1 MIEINRNMRYE
12 SVYQMEGNV
21 ELIELD
27 SIEIICFKYT
37 IDSIWM
43 DDRWKALWSESID
56 DDCYMERWEVDRV
69 IEW

>member
-27 SIEIICFKYT
+27 SIEIICFSST

-43 DDRWKALWSESID
+43 DDR
-56 DDCYMERWEVDRV
+56 
-69 IEW
+69 

>member
-1 MIEINRNMRYE
+1 MRYE
-12 SVYQMEGNV
+12 SVCQMEGNV

-43 DDRWKALWSESID
+43 DDRWKTMWSESID
-56 DDCYMERWEVDRV
+56 DDCYMERWKVDRV

>member
-27 SIEIICFKYT
+27 SIEIISFPYT
-37 IDSIWM
+37 IESIWM
-43 DDRWKALWSESID
+43 DNR
-56 DDCYMERWEVDRV
+56 
-69 IEW
+69 

>member
-1 MIEINRNMRYE
+1 MIEINRNMRYD

-27 SIEIICFKYT
+27 SIEIISFPYT

-43 DDRWKALWSESID
+43 DDR
-56 DDCYMERWEVDRV
+56 
-69 IEW
+69 

>member
-27 SIEIICFKYT
+27 SIEIISFPYT

-43 DDRWKALWSESID
+43 DNR
-56 DDCYMERWEVDRV
+56 
-69 IEW
+69 

>member
-1 MIEINRNMRYE
+1 
-12 SVYQMEGNV
+12 MEGNV

>member
-27 SIEIICFKYT
+27 SIEIISFPYT
-37 IDSIWM
+37 IESIWM
-43 DDRWKALWSESID
+43 DDR
-56 DDCYMERWEVDRV
+56 
-69 IEW
+69 

>member
-1 MIEINRNMRYE
+1 MIKINRNMRYE
-12 SVYQMEGNV
+12 SVCQMEGNV

-43 DDRWKALWSESID
+43 DNR
-56 DDCYMERWEVDRV
+56 
-69 IEW
+69 